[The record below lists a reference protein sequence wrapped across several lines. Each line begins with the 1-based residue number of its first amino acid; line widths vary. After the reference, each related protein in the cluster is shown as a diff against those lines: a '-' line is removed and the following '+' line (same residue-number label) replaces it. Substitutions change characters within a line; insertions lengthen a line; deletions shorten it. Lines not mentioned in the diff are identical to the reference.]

1 MIVRMSIEEEVF
13 RRKRPDFGRLAAFG
27 FSRSGDEYRYA
38 ETFMDGAFSAE
49 LRITS
54 GDGIRGRVIDLEA
67 GGEYLPLRAAEHAG
81 AFVGEVREQY
91 RAILQK
97 IAVACCIDQPFLHAQ
112 ANRVTALIAR
122 HYGEGPDFPFS
133 DRYSD
138 AAVFRH
144 PGNRKWYG
152 IVMAIDRNKLPPK
165 PAGCGPDGLE
175 ALAPDAEIEV
185 MNLKANP
192 TDIGALVREPGIFP
206 CYHMNRK
213 HWVSVA
219 LEDII
224 PDRRVMELVAAS
236 REATRPRARR
246 REP

>member
-1 MIVRMSIEEEVF
+1 MTIEDEAF
-13 RRKRPDFGRLAAFG
+13 RRKRPDFGRLAAYG
-27 FSRSGDEYRYA
+27 FRDSGGEYRHA
-38 ETFMDGAFSAE
+38 ENFMDGAFRAE
-49 LRITS
+49 LRVTAG
-54 GDGIRGRVIDLEA
+54 GDVLGRVVETDT
-67 GGEYLPLRAAEHAG
+67 GEDFLPLNANEHTG
-81 AFVGEVREQY
+81 EFVGEVRERY
-91 RAILQK
+91 RAILQQ
-97 IAVACCIDQPFLHAQ
+97 IAAACFIDQPFLHAQ

-122 HYGEGPDFPFS
+122 RYGEGPDYPFS
-133 DRYSD
+133 GRHGDIG
-138 AAVFRH
+138 VFRH

-152 IVMAIDRNKLPPK
+152 IVMAIGRNKLPPK

-175 ALAPDAEIEV
+175 ALAPDAEIEA

-192 TDIGALVREPGIFP
+192 AEIPRLQREPGIFP

-224 PDRRVMELVAAS
+224 PDERVMELVAAS